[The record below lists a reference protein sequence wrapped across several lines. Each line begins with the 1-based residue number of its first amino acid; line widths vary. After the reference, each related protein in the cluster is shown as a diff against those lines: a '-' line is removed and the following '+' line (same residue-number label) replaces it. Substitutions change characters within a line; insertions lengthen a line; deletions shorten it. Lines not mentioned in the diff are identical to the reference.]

1 MKNVKKVI
9 LIIQARMGSKRLP
22 GKSMMNLAGEP
33 LVGRIIQ
40 RVKRCKSFANIVLAI
55 PDNKENIILKE
66 LAIRHSIDFFLGSEE
81 DLLDRYYNAAKAF
94 SADIIGRLPADN
106 PTPEP
111 SEIDKLVNFH
121 LKFKRPSFSS
131 NLSPFYDS
139 GYPDGI
145 GIEVFDF
152 SLLEDSLGNKDSRKR
167 EHVHLNFFN
176 YANEKPVDEEWCPV
190 RTIKC
195 PEEFARPDL
204 VLDVNTEEQ
213 YKYMKNLYEYLYPKN
228 NKFTIKDIINWHDD
242 IYIKNKI
249 KR

>member
-22 GKSMMNLAGEP
+22 GKSMMDLAGEP

-111 SEIDKLVNFH
+111 SEIDKLVDFH

-131 NLSPFYDS
+131 NLSPFYNS

-152 SLLEDSLGNKDSRKR
+152 SLIVDSLRNTDLNKR
-167 EHVHLNFFN
+167 EHIHLNFFN
-176 YANEKPVDEEWCPV
+176 YKNEKAVNPEWCPV

-195 PEEFARPDL
+195 PKKFARPDL
-204 VLDVNTEEQ
+204 ILDVNTKDQ
-213 YKYMKNLYEYLYPKN
+213 YIYMKKLYEYLYPKN
-228 NKFTIKDIINWHDD
+228 KDFSIIEIINWHDN
-242 IYIKNKI
+242 IFKKQGY
-249 KR
+249 